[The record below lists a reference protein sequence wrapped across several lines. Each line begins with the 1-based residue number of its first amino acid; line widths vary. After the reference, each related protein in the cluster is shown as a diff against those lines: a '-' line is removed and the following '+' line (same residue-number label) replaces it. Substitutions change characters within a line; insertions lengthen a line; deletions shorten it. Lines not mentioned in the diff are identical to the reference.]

1 MGSRTFLFVK
11 NQFILILLSLEKI
24 HFAQNIVYQ
33 YDIFGKHQQIAGI
46 YWNNFL
52 FQAGHFTSKTFYV
65 FGYSYFS
72 RPKLSKFLKNISNK
86 KKLVDPYNHD
96 FSR

>member
-33 YDIFGKHQQIAGI
+33 YDIFGKTSTNSRNLLEQF
-46 YWNNFL
+46 FL
-52 FQAGHFTSKTFYV
+52 SGLFFYI

>member
-46 YWNNFL
+46 YWNNFFFQDFFLHFWL
-52 FQAGHFTSKTFYV
+52 FLFFKA
-65 FGYSYFS
+65 
-72 RPKLSKFLKNISNK
+72 
-86 KKLVDPYNHD
+86 
-96 FSR
+96 